1 MKKITILLVG
11 LVSVL
16 FSCEEVIDVEL
27 QDGPVRLVIEASLD
41 WEKGTVGNDQIIK
54 LRTSTPYFDT
64 QTDTSVTGASVE
76 VINLDTNEVFV
87 FQDQNNGNYITD
99 AFVPILNNTYQL
111 TVIYNGEVYQGTET
125 LLLAP
130 DINTINQSI
139 EDGFDDENLEVNVY
153 FDDPEDEENYY
164 LLKYYEEGD
173 LLPSL
178 EDVSDEFVNGNE
190 IHDFYEKE
198 DDEDSGEEAFVPG
211 DVVEITLY
219 AISERYYNYIKILNE
234 QTDSGDPFST
244 TPVQIRG
251 NCVNQTNQ
259 NNYAFGY
266 FRVTQ
271 YVKEVYT
278 FE

>member
-1 MKKITILLVG
+1 
-11 LVSVL
+11 
-16 FSCEEVIDVEL
+16 
-27 QDGPVRLVIEASLD
+27 
-41 WEKGTVGNDQIIK
+41 
-54 LRTSTPYFDT
+54 
-64 QTDTSVTGASVE
+64 
-76 VINLDTNEVFV
+76 
-87 FQDQNNGNYITD
+87 
-99 AFVPILNNTYQL
+99 
-111 TVIYNGEVYQGTET
+111 VIYNGEVYQGTET

-173 LLPSL
+173 LLSSL

-234 QTDSGDPFST
+234 QTDS
-244 TPVQIRG
+244 
-251 NCVNQTNQ
+251 
-259 NNYAFGY
+259 
-266 FRVTQ
+266 
-271 YVKEVYT
+271 
-278 FE
+278 